1 MARIIAGEAG
11 SLTLKVPQGATRP
24 TSERVREA
32 IFSALSHRIDFDGAS
47 VLDLYAGSGALG
59 FEALSRGATS
69 LIAVDQDRSAAAA
82 LKANQATIQ
91 SALTREVSISVRPQS
106 VASFLSSAGRL
117 ETVDVV
123 FIDPPYSVTNDEVEN
138 LLKTL
143 DGLLGLDALIILE
156 RSAKDPAPSWPES
169 WECVAEKTYGD
180 TSVFTLEKSR

>member
-32 IFSALSHRIDFDGAS
+32 IFSALSHRIDLEGAS

-69 LIAVDQDRSAAAA
+69 LIAVDQDRSATTA
-82 LKANQATIQ
+82 LKANQATVQ
-91 SALTREVSISVRPQS
+91 SALPREVSVSVRPQS
-106 VASFLSSAGRL
+106 VAAFLSSAGSL

-123 FIDPPYSVTNDEVEN
+123 FIDPPYSVPNTEVES
-138 LLKTL
+138 LLITL
-143 DGLLGLDALIILE
+143 VPLLSPDVLIILE
-156 RSAKDPAPSWPES
+156 RSAKDPAPSWPGS

>member
-32 IFSALSHRIDFDGAS
+32 IFSALSHRVDLNGAS

-59 FEALSRGATS
+59 FEALSRGASS
-69 LIAVDQDRSAAAA
+69 LIAVDQDRSAKIA
-82 LKANQATIQ
+82 LRANQAIIEK
-91 SALTREVSISVRPQS
+91 ALSRPVTISVRPQS
-106 VASFLSSAGRL
+106 VDSFLSSTEHL
-117 ETVDVV
+117 EGVDVV
-123 FIDPPYSVTNDEVEN
+123 FIDPPYSVTNSDIEE
-138 LLKTL
+138 LLATL
-143 DGLLGLDALIILE
+143 SGLLGPDVLVVVE
-156 RSAKDPAPSWPES
+156 RSAKDPSPRWPEG

>member
-32 IFSALSHRIDFDGAS
+32 IFSALSHRIDLVGAS

-69 LIAVDQDRSAAAA
+69 LIAVDQDRSATAA
-82 LKANQATIQ
+82 LKANQSTIQ
-91 SALTREVSISVRPQS
+91 SALTREVTVSVRSQS
-106 VASFLSSAGRL
+106 VASFLNSAGSL
-117 ETVDVV
+117 ETVDLV
-123 FIDPPYSVTNDEVEN
+123 FIDPPYSVTNADVED
-138 LLKTL
+138 LLLTL
-143 DGLLGLDALIILE
+143 DGLLGPDVLVIVE
-156 RSAKDPAPSWPES
+156 RSAKDSALSWPAG
-169 WECVAEKTYGD
+169 WECVAEKSYGD